1 LAESIRVKLG
11 HETRIYL
18 ALAVLGWLVFVAC
31 MFIPRPA
38 PWLMIGS
45 FVLTCGALVSLLVFV
60 RCPRCRA
67 HLPQIGFAAAVA
79 PATAARQTH
88 CPGCGAALD

>member
-1 LAESIRVKLG
+1 MAESIRVKLG
-11 HETRIYL
+11 RETRIYL

-31 MFIPRPA
+31 MFIPKPA

-67 HLPQIGFAAAVA
+67 PLPQIGFAAAVA